1 MKGTTQFPYVFHNY
15 LGMFLSSTSKLK
27 EATKKYVLL
36 RISVLLRRLLH
47 SQYSTGRLPTYKL
60 VADGMDGEEE
70 KKELL

>member
-1 MKGTTQFPYVFHNY
+1 VKGTTQFPYVFHNY

-47 SQYSTGRLPTYKL
+47 STVPVGYLRTS
-60 VADGMDGEEE
+60 
-70 KKELL
+70 